1 MFAIFQ
7 IGPLCSTSLSLPSL
21 NTIVQLMFGV
31 GEPDASQNN
40 FSAEPSGTVWS
51 WVTLVSLA
59 WTNKNSL

>member
-7 IGPLCSTSLSLPSL
+7 IDPLCSTSLSLPSL

-40 FSAEPSGTVWS
+40 FSAEPSRTVWS
-51 WVTLVSLA
+51 WLTLVSLA